1 MNLFSNPWLNCIAFF
16 CLSGLAGLVLGPIV
30 IPRLRQ
36 LKFGQAIREE
46 GPQSHLYKTGTPTM
60 GGLIF
65 IVAFLVPI
73 ALTLTFEMPKVGYVA
88 LSLLAFGAVGFLDD
102 YLKVVKKHNEGLKAK
117 QKFGLQLIL
126 GIVFTFWAMFW
137 GTEIYIPFVNG
148 AVEIGWLYMPLV
160 VVMFLAIDNAVNL
173 TDGLDGLA
181 ATITAIVSLFFVI
194 MGFVQQNDVVI
205 MMASAMTGAL
215 VAYLKFNWH
224 PAKVFMGDTG
234 SLALGGY
241 VGAMAILLKMPLF
254 IPLFGLIYFIETLSV
269 IIQVLYY
276 KKTKKRFFK
285 MAPIHHHFEMLGWNE
300 VKIVTRFSLVTII
313 MCAIGFLI
321 YQS

>member
-1 MNLFSNPWLNCIAFF
+1 MMNAALFFTLCA
-16 CLSGLAGLVLGPIV
+16 LSGLVLGPVV
-30 IPRLRQ
+30 IPRLRD

-65 IVAFLVPI
+65 IVAFLIPI
-73 ALTLTFEMPKVGYVA
+73 ALTLTFEIPEMVFVSTA
-88 LSLLAFGAVGFLDD
+88 LLAFGGIGFLDD

-117 QKFGLQLIL
+117 HKFGLQFIVAIL
-126 GIVFTFWAMFW
+126 FAVFSLKW
-137 GTEIYIPFVNG
+137 GTDTHVPFLSN
-148 AVEIGWLYMPLV
+148 AVELGWLYIPLV
-160 VVMFLAIDNAVNL
+160 IVMFVAIDNAVNL

-181 ATITAIVSLFFVI
+181 ATVTTIVSIFFIV
-194 MGFVQQNDVVI
+194 MGVVQGNQPVVL
-205 MMASAMTGAL
+205 MASAMTGGL
-215 VAYLKFNWH
+215 IAYLKFNWH

-241 VGAMAILLKMPLF
+241 VGAMAVMLKMPLF

-269 IIQVLYY
+269 MIQVGVY
-276 KKTKKRFFK
+276 KKTKKRVFK

-300 VKIVTRFSLVTII
+300 VKIVSRFGIVTAA
-313 MCAIGFLI
+313 MCIVSYLI
-321 YQS
+321 YS